1 MLRRPRR
8 NRKSPAVRNHLRETH
23 LNLSQLVHPLFV
35 VNGHNRAEEVP
46 SLPGNYRFSIDKLL
60 EEVEESMGL
69 GIQSFILFPVLDE
82 ELKDGKATYSYS
94 DDNFYLKAIS
104 ELKRHFSE
112 ACIITDVALDPYSS
126 DGHDGLVENGK
137 VLNDETLSILA
148 KMALAQAQAGADVIG
163 PSDMMDGRVQFIR
176 EQLDWQ
182 GFKEVSIMSY
192 TAKYASSFYGPFR
205 DALGSAPQG
214 GDKQSYQMDPANKRE
229 AILEGGL
236 DFDEG
241 ADYLM
246 VKPAASY
253 LDVIHTL
260 KNQFEIPIAAYNVS
274 GECAMI
280 KAAGQNGWLDYEAAR
295 DEMLLSIKR
304 AGADVI
310 ISYFAK
316 EYAANIS
323 S

>member
-23 LNLSQLVHPLFV
+23 LELSQLVHPLFV
-35 VNGHNRAEEVP
+35 VNGQNRAEEVP

-69 GIQSFILFPVLDE
+69 GIHSFILFPVLDE

-94 DDNFYLKAIS
+94 NDNFYLKAIS
-104 ELKRHFSE
+104 ELKRNFSE

-126 DGHDGLVENGK
+126 DGHDGLVENDK

-229 AILEGGL
+229 AILEGRL

-316 EYAANIS
+316 EYAAKIS

>member
-1 MLRRPRR
+1 
-8 NRKSPAVRNHLRETH
+8 
-23 LNLSQLVHPLFV
+23 LVHPLFV